1 MTLPEFLEQI
11 AKRGCPEYAW
21 YYDIRQM
28 QNVTAD
34 DCKFPAIFME
44 EYYASRMVQ
53 RSYTQKRE
61 LTIELHFQQLV
72 PMQGVA
78 LDREAV
84 RDTLRE
90 TGTTKFVEAYN
101 SYAAEAGLDAIQ
113 EWQDDPEPPMFDANA
128 TGVLLRLTLLFP
140 KCYTFTHI
148 DGDNAAEG
156 RKMGLNETGI

>member
-11 AKRGCPEYAW
+11 AKRGCPGYSW
-21 YYDIRQM
+21 YFDIRQM

-34 DCKFPAIFME
+34 DCNFPAIFME
-44 EYYASRMVQ
+44 EYYSSRVVQ
-53 RSYTQKRE
+53 RNYTQKRE

-90 TGTTKFVEAYN
+90 TGVEKFIEAYN
-101 SYAAEAGLDAIQ
+101 SYAAEAGLDGIQ

-128 TGVLLRLTLLFP
+128 TGVLARLTLLFP
-140 KCYTFTHI
+140 TCHTFTQI
-148 DGDNAAEG
+148 PQDNAAEG
-156 RKMGLNETGI
+156 NGMGLNGE